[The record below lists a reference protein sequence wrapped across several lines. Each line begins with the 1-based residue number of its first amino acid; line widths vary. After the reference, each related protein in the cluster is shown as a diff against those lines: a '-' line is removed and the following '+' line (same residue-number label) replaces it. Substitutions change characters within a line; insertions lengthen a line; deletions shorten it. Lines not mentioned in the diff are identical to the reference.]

1 MFNPSNPAMGRGML
15 LFAAI
20 AAGLGIV
27 VGVGQ
32 QSWRD
37 AIFWLGL
44 AIFTASYG
52 MITLNALPRLQRP
65 LLIVG
70 LVAGGVVFWL
80 ALQAALAG
88 GG

>member
-1 MFNPSNPAMGRGML
+1 MFNPSNTAMGRGML

-37 AIFWLGL
+37 AIFWLAL
-44 AIFTASYG
+44 AIFSACYG
-52 MITLNALPRLQRP
+52 AITLNAWPRLQRL
-65 LLIVG
+65 LLILG
-70 LVAGGVVFWL
+70 LAAGGVVFWL
-80 ALQAALAG
+80 ALQASLG
-88 GG
+88 G